1 MSVKDHAK
9 YVIYRVASK
18 GLEVYLVRQDEGQDW
33 KLPLGKNEFDSQSMK
48 SAGTRIINLE
58 DLPEEDQEHIR
69 AKAIEADYHDIP
81 SLRALIREDVREMKE
96 KVEEFIP
103 DLENGAFFAIK
114 EALKKVMPNEYAYL
128 KEIKDIV
135 VDRNQIM
142 NL

>member
-1 MSVKDHAK
+1 MSVRDYAK

-18 GLEVYLVRQDEGQDW
+18 GLEVFLVRHDDEDW
-33 KLPLGKNEFDSQSMK
+33 KLPLGKEELNTNELSQTSH
-48 SAGTRIINLE
+48 IINLD
-58 DLPEEDQEHIR
+58 DLTEEDQKHIR

-81 SLRALIREDVREMKE
+81 SLRALIREDVIEMKE

-103 DLENGAFFAIK
+103 DLEKGAFFAVK

-128 KEIKDIV
+128 KELKDIV

>member
-1 MSVKDHAK
+1 MSVKEYAK

-18 GLEVYLVRQDEGQDW
+18 GLEVFLVRNDEEDW
-33 KLPLGKNEFDSQSMK
+33 KLPLGKDELNAESISQ
-48 SAGTRIINLE
+48 APNIINLE
-58 DLPEEDQEHIR
+58 ELPEEDQEQIR

-81 SLRALIREDVREMKE
+81 SLRALIREDVIEVKE
-96 KVEEFIP
+96 KVEEFVP
-103 DLENGAFFAIK
+103 DLEKGAFFAVK

-128 KEIKDIV
+128 KELKDIV